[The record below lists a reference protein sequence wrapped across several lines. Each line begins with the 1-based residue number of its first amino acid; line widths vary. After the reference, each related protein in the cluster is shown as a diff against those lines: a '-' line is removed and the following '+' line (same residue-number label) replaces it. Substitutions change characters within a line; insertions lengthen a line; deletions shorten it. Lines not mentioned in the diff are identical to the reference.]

1 MIDLHTNHIMKLSP
15 QVFRDTDSKDIDLQ
29 KNKRFVIERIL
40 MKGGLQ
46 DVLWLIRH
54 YGKDTIR
61 QELLQS
67 RYIDKRTLS
76 FCAVIFN
83 FNKED
88 CRCYKLNQSTTPLWD
103 Y

>member
-46 DVLWLIRH
+46 DVL
-54 YGKDTIR
+54 
-61 QELLQS
+61 
-67 RYIDKRTLS
+67 
-76 FCAVIFN
+76 
-83 FNKED
+83 
-88 CRCYKLNQSTTPLWD
+88 
-103 Y
+103 